1 MSPSDLIR
9 NGSVSRPIFAGV
21 VLITLFL
28 ELQVGVLTGLAKDD
42 RVASQGRLVPG
53 KHAGGGS
60 GPGGFQ
66 RKQPRR
72 FPREGQDLG
81 DFKWIAPGTFTMG
94 SPAEDQDASFREVPA
109 HTVILTR
116 GFWMCDHEVTQA
128 EYLAVMKSSPST
140 FKGPDR
146 PVENVSWFD
155 AVAYCERLTD
165 QEVKAG
171 RIPRRYEYRL
181 PTEAEREYACRAGTT
196 GPRYGELDAIA
207 WWEGNSG
214 GETHPVRQKQPNALG
229 LYDMLGNVDEWVA
242 DWLADYGPETVTDPV
257 GPLVG
262 EERVIRGGSYFFDA
276 GILRSAS
283 RGAASPDVQLDDT
296 GFRVVL
302 SEIR

>member
-1 MSPSDLIR
+1 MSPSDWIR
-9 NGSVSRPIFAGV
+9 NGSVSRPVFAGLA
-21 VLITLFL
+21 LITLFL
-28 ELQVGVLTGLAKDD
+28 ELQVGILPGLAKDD
-42 RVASQGRLVPG
+42 RMASQGRFVPG
-53 KHAGGGS
+53 KHGS
-60 GPGGFQ
+60 GGAVPGGFQ

-181 PTEAEREYACRAGTT
+181 PTEAEWEYACRAGTT
-196 GPRYGELDAIA
+196 GPRYGELDPIA

-214 GETHPVRQKQPNALG
+214 GKTHPVRQKQPNALG

-242 DWLADYGPETVTDPV
+242 DWLADYGTETVTDPV

-262 EERVIRGGSYFFDA
+262 EQRVIRGGSYFVDA
-276 GILRSAS
+276 MIVRPAS
-283 RGAASPDVQLDDT
+283 RGASPPDVTFDDT

-302 SEIR
+302 SEVR